1 VRRPAAAR
9 GRRPPRGP
17 ALSDAPVLVVFGG
30 LPGTGK
36 TTIAREVAARLRA
49 AYVRIDAIEA
59 ALWRGGIPREQP
71 TGIATY
77 VAANAVADGCVRVGV
92 DVVVDAVNPV
102 EAAREGWRELARR
115 TGVSLR
121 VVEVVCADE
130 DEHRRRV
137 ESRVS
142 DLEGLAPP
150 TWSDVESR
158 IVDPW
163 TEPRLT
169 LDTSAEPV
177 DASVERVL
185 AYVAALTR

>member
-1 VRRPAAAR
+1 V
-9 GRRPPRGP
+9 
-17 ALSDAPVLVVFGG
+17 SDGPVLVVFGG

-36 TTIAREVAARLRA
+36 TTIAREVAARLRS

-77 VAANAVADGCVRVGV
+77 AAANAVADGCLRVGV

-102 EAAREGWRELARR
+102 EAARKGWRELAQR

-121 VVEVVCADE
+121 VVEVVCTNA

-137 ESRVS
+137 EHRVS
-142 DLEGLAPP
+142 DLEGLTAP
-150 TWSDVESR
+150 TWSDVAAREY
-158 IVDPW
+158 DAW

-169 LDTSAEPV
+169 VDTSAEPV
-177 DASVERVL
+177 EASVERVL
-185 AYVAALTR
+185 AYAVRKP